1 MITVNTK
8 PLLTALNLA
17 VVNSNVSKYYKRSCL
32 AQITISP
39 KLLKINL
46 EAANVVSEITIAG
59 ATDAPDTQTIFVDNM
74 LFKQLISTLTTSTVS
89 LDIRPDSLVIVSGK
103 SKFTLAKMVDG
114 DDLALAVPS
123 QSGVGSQIA
132 LNKAGWKFVKDNQMY
147 AIAMSFMHPAYAR
160 VWVGQS
166 GDVLVGDFDKSLFTH
181 SRNSDLGKTCL
192 LSDTIINLLN
202 SLPEGA
208 SITASDTGYV
218 VSVATDGF
226 TYVSEFTPESEDVIG
241 SYNSEIIL
249 GVLNHPD
256 KHFAVAA
263 AQINQILSQ
272 ALLLST
278 DTADTIKFHV
288 DGNVLR
294 LMDNN
299 VNCQV
304 DIDYSGSIDLEFITD
319 TLKSVISSYGDVDI
333 RIGPSIMD
341 DEVVG
346 IVIWNDEF
354 TTTLA
359 GV

>member
-46 EAANVVSEITIAG
+46 EASNVVSEITIVG
-59 ATDAPDTQTIFVDNM
+59 ATDTADTQTIFVDN
-74 LFKQLISTLTTSTVS
+74 LLLKQLISTLSTSTVS

-103 SKFTLAKMVDG
+103 SKFTLAKMIDG
-114 DDLALAVPS
+114 DDLALNVPS
-123 QSGVGSQIA
+123 TTSTGSQIV
-132 LNKAGWKFVKDNQMY
+132 LNKNGWKFVKDNQMY
-147 AIAMSFMHPAYAR
+147 AIAMSFTHPAYAR
-160 VWVGQS
+160 VWVGQA
-166 GDVLVGDFDKSLFTH
+166 GDVLVGDFATSLFTH

-208 SITASDTGYV
+208 SITATDTGYV
-218 VSVATDGF
+218 ISVTTDGF
-226 TYVSEFTPESEDVIG
+226 TYTSEFSPEYEDIVG
-241 SYNSEIIL
+241 SYNADIIL
-249 GVLNHPD
+249 SALNHPD
-256 KHFAVAA
+256 NHFAVAA
-263 AQINQILSQ
+263 AQINQILAQ

-278 DTADTIKFHV
+278 STEDTIKFQV
-288 DGNVLR
+288 DNNVLR
-294 LMDNN
+294 LVDNN

-304 DIDYSGSIDLEFITD
+304 DINYAGTIDLEFNTD
-319 TLKSVISSYGDVDI
+319 RLKSVIASYGDVDI
-333 RIGPSIMD
+333 RIGPSIVD
-341 DEVVG
+341 DEVCG
-346 IVIWNDEF
+346 IIVWNDAF
-354 TTTLA
+354 TTALA